1 MLEIIRI
8 IDKCSSKFQLVEQIC
23 NFQVNELREE
33 LEARS
38 LSPKGLKSQLT
49 ARLAKVLKT
58 EQEKEEEEN
67 AAKTEG
73 AKAAKAKEDEKD
85 EEKKKKEVNV

>member
-1 MLEIIRI
+1 ML
-8 IDKCSSKFQLVEQIC
+8 L
-23 NFQVNELREE
+23 FQVNELREE

-67 AAKTEG
+67 AAKKNAGQNGSKTE
-73 AKAAKAKEDEKD
+73 KEEKD
-85 EEKKKKEVNV
+85 EEKKKLEVRVQ